1 MTDKE
6 KLVEQFTEHARRLA
20 TKLVATSDATARE
33 KIWQTLEAD
42 GLIEGYEDMPD
53 WLSPKDVAPLVAK
66 SKRWVQTNIELFTGT
81 RRDDNG
87 YYLIPK
93 RSVLRYLLTRTEE
106 VSP

>member
-1 MTDKE
+1 MTDRE
-6 KLVEQFTEHARRLA
+6 KLVEQFTESARRFA
-20 TKLVATSDATARE
+20 ERLVATTDAVARE
-33 KIWQTLEAD
+33 KMWQTLEAD
-42 GLIEGYEDMPD
+42 GLIEGYDELPD
-53 WLSPKDVAPLVAK
+53 WLSPRDVAPLVAK
-66 SKRWVQTNIELFTGT
+66 SKRWVQTNIDLFTGT